1 MQTLK
6 ERPRIVANTDQ
17 REPINITPEAK
28 RELHYFLTQ
37 DMAGTGIGYS
47 EFIRQS
53 IRLWRELAA
62 PDFSDR

>member
-6 ERPRIVANTDQ
+6 ERPRILADTDE

-28 RELHYFLTQ
+28 RELRYFLTQ
-37 DMAGTGIGYS
+37 DLAGTGIGYS

-53 IRLWRELAA
+53 IRMWREIDD
-62 PDFSDR
+62 PTFGD